1 MKTGDA
7 SSGESFG
14 DFVESKI
21 NRAKA
26 IDWETKKNLWLSKV
40 NELYG
45 HIGLWLG
52 DLTQSG
58 KVSLSTDEKRSV
70 VEEHIGPYTVP
81 VMKIGIG
88 DETIRLDPVGT
99 LIIGASGRVDIK
111 GRAGNAML
119 VLSQVNKSKSSAAP
133 GAKDASNELIWKYVE
148 KSSPPAYF
156 DLNKPLFERI
166 LMSVSG

>member
-1 MKTGDA
+1 MAMKT
-7 SSGESFG
+7 SGEAFG

-21 NRAKA
+21 SKAKA
-26 IDWETKKNLWLSKV
+26 IDWDAKKNLWLGKV

-58 KVSLSTDEKRSV
+58 KVSLSTDEEVSV

-119 VLSQVNKSKSSAAP
+119 VLLGKDKQVP
-133 GAKDASNELIWKYVE
+133 DELVWKYVE
-148 KSSPPAYF
+148 KSVPPAYF
-156 DLNKPLFERI
+156 DLDKPLFERI